1 MNACQPLREKETERE
16 REGRRKRERGKEK
29 EREGRRQIEIERG
42 RETGGRELFERS
54 EITTRNYFWD
64 L

>member
-1 MNACQPLREKETERE
+1 MITKSW
-16 REGRRKRERGKEK
+16 KRNECMSTSERGKEK
-29 EREGRRQIEIERG
+29 EREREGRRQIEIERG